1 MSEGRVA
8 RFRVKARVGGQS
20 EATVEVI
27 EDAGGGDFTV
37 SVRPLHS
44 RNEYREKLSV
54 VAQIVESRHAKWLA
68 QQAGVPVPKPRR

>member
-8 RFRVKARVGGQS
+8 RFRVKARVGGQK
-20 EATVEVI
+20 ECTVELT
-27 EDAGGGDFTV
+27 EDAGGEDFTV

-54 VAQIVESRHAKWLA
+54 VAEIVEARHAKWLA
-68 QQAGVPVPKPRR
+68 AQAGVSVPKPRR

>member
-8 RFRVKARVGGQS
+8 RFRIKARVGGQA
-20 EATVEVI
+20 EATVEVV

-44 RNEYREKLSV
+44 RQEFREKLSV
-54 VAQIVESRHAKWLA
+54 VAQIVEARHAKWLA
-68 QQAGVPVPKPRR
+68 AQAGTPVPKPRR